1 MKKINKVKTLS
12 IRVAPL
18 LYERLQE
25 ECDARSV
32 RMTDLVR
39 LALES
44 YLRDSTKVDS
54 LRKKDL
60 TAFYLAA
67 LKLELAVTAD

>member
-1 MKKINKVKTLS
+1 MKEVNKVKTLS
-12 IRVAPL
+12 VRVSPL
-18 LYERLQE
+18 LNERLE
-25 ECDARSV
+25 RECESRGV

-44 YLRDSTKVDS
+44 YLRDSTKVTELS
-54 LRKKDL
+54 KKDL

-67 LKLELAVTAD
+67 LKLELGTEG

>member
-1 MKKINKVKTLS
+1 MKDINKVKTLS
-12 IRVAPL
+12 VRVSPSL
-18 LYERLQE
+18 NKRLE
-25 ECDARSV
+25 DECEARGV

-44 YLRDSTKVDS
+44 YLRDSTKVTELS
-54 LRKKDL
+54 KKDL

-67 LKLELAVTAD
+67 LKLELGTEG